1 MKRISGTALA
11 ALARERRTN
20 NALLVR
26 LILARIARDPR
37 FKP

>member
-1 MKRISGTALA
+1 MNIDMHAL
-11 ALARERRTN
+11 ERLRRMN

-26 LILARIARDPR
+26 VILARIARDPR